1 MTTALAI
8 AANSI
13 DMKPLSLRDSVFG
26 VVVKMPLCSS
36 GVLLRG
42 TFGGEYTGGTD
53 TGGTYTGGSSTG
65 AANSILDTSLIRP
78 LLWVTFM
85 PKNRVEFSYSGR
97 KRMTNV
103 SVSDGVNGE
112 LKFPLMTSLSPS

>member
-53 TGGTYTGGSSTG
+53 TGRY
-65 AANSILDTSLIRP
+65 IYWRLIHRS
-78 LLWVTFM
+78 
-85 PKNRVEFSYSGR
+85 REFYIGHFADSAPTVG
-97 KRMTNV
+97 
-103 SVSDGVNGE
+103 DLHAEEQG
-112 LKFPLMTSLSPS
+112 